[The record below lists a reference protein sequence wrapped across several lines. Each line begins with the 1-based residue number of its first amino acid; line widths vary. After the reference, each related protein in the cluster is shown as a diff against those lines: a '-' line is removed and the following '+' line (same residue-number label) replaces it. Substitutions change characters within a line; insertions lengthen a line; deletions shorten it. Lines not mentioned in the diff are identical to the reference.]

1 MTSFINASNK
11 IAISLR
17 IDEKNDPNDCV
28 TRRNS
33 KLINDDDSE
42 NDDKARSKKKSTEIV
57 L

>member
-17 IDEKNDPNDCV
+17 IDEKNDRDDCV
-28 TRRNS
+28 TRRDS
-33 KLINDDDSE
+33 KLIDDDDNE
-42 NDDKARSKKKSTEIV
+42 DDDEARSKEKSTKIV